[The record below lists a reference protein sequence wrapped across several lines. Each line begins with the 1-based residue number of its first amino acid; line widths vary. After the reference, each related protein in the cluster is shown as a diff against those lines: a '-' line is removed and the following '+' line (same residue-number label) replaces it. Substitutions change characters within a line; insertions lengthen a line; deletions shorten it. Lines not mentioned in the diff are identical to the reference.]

1 MSSVACTKEAPSL
14 WTAYRSGDELARE
27 QLLAKHLPLVHHIA
41 RKVLAALPGQA
52 GLGDLV
58 SAGTLGLINAI
69 DSFDEA
75 RGLAFSTY
83 AAPRIR
89 GAILDDLR
97 RWDPAPRSVRRK
109 LRQINRARDALT
121 GALEREPDAHE
132 TAVALGIDVE
142 TLYRWQTSAANA
154 IQVPL
159 DAPIDS
165 SRQRSASPAE
175 LLTGAAGEEIEGDV
189 AHEEE
194 VEAMMEALQR
204 LGERDRLVLTLYYFE
219 ELKLAEIAQV
229 LNLTESRI
237 SQIRGKALRALRGEL
252 AGLRG
257 VEV

>member
-1 MSSVACTKEAPSL
+1 MEAAAL
-14 WTAYRSGDELARE
+14 WSGFRAGDELARE
-27 QLLAKHLPLVHHIA
+27 QLLSKHIPLVHHIA
-41 RKVLAALPGQA
+41 RKVLSALPGQA
-52 GLGDLV
+52 ELGDLV
-58 SAGTLGLINAI
+58 SAGTIGLMNAI
-69 DSFDEA
+69 ESFDES

-109 LRQINRARDALT
+109 LRQINRVRDTLT
-121 GALEREPDAHE
+121 GALEREPDAQE
-132 TAVALGIDVE
+132 TAAALGIEVN

-154 IQVPL
+154 VQIPL
-159 DAPIDS
+159 DAPIDAT
-165 SRQRSASPAE
+165 RQRSASPAE
-175 LLTGAAGEEIEGDV
+175 LLTGTAGDEIEDGV
-189 AHEEE
+189 AHDEE

-252 AGLRG
+252 ASLRG
-257 VEV
+257 VEA

>member
-1 MSSVACTKEAPSL
+1 MPTGTYTKDAPSL
-14 WTAYRSGDELARE
+14 WSAYRTGDELARE
-27 QLLAKHLPLVHHIA
+27 QLLARHLPLVHHIA

-52 GLGDLV
+52 ELGDLV
-58 SAGTLGLINAI
+58 SAGAIGLMNAI
-69 DSFDEA
+69 ESFDES

-109 LRQINRARDALT
+109 LRQINRVRDTLT
-121 GALEREPDAHE
+121 CTLEREPDARE
-132 TAVALGIDVE
+132 TAGALGIEVD
-142 TLYRWQTSAANA
+142 TLFRWQTSAANA
-154 IQVPL
+154 VQIPL
-159 DAPIDS
+159 DAPIDGT
-165 SRQRSASPAE
+165 RQRSASPAE
-175 LLTGAAGEEIEGDV
+175 LLTGMAGAEIESDV

-219 ELKLAEIAQV
+219 ELKLAEIAEL

-257 VEV
+257 DAA